1 MFAGCL
7 YDPTLWRFSRQI
19 QLRGYTQCS
28 YTFLE
33 ILYMSSGL
41 SEIHD
46 EEQRQQQQ
54 EKKCIGGKGMFEI
67 ISLVGSHCI
76 LNLDN
81 LSKYTDG

>member
-1 MFAGCL
+1 
-7 YDPTLWRFSRQI
+7 
-19 QLRGYTQCS
+19 
-28 YTFLE
+28 
-33 ILYMSSGL
+33 MSSGL

-54 EKKCIGGKGMFEI
+54 EKKYIGGKGMFEI